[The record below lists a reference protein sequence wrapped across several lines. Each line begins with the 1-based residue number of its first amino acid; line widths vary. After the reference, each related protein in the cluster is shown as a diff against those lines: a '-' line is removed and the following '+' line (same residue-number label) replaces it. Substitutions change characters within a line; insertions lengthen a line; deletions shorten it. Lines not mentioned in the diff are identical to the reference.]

1 MQHSL
6 FSRFSSCFGKNSSYI
21 NQISDTNKILH
32 NIRKAREQKS
42 YTQEYIAQ
50 QLGID
55 TKSYSNIEN
64 GVSKLSID
72 RMLKIAE
79 ILETAPESF
88 LNPTQNF
95 TFTHC
100 NQSGYM
106 NSPNFHHSDEGFK
119 EAKSAWQTLIEEL
132 RSEVKF
138 LREELRKK

>member
-1 MQHSL
+1 M
-6 FSRFSSCFGKNSSYI
+6 

-95 TFTHC
+95 TFMHC
-100 NQSGYM
+100 NQSGYYL
-106 NSPNFHHSDEGFK
+106 NHPIANDEGFK
-119 EAKSAWQTLIEEL
+119 EAKAAWLTLIEEL
-132 RSEVKF
+132 RSEVTF